1 MLYHVSLKYLGEVFE
16 RYQRSGLIY
25 LYRKSGAMP
34 MSGLVWVEASRVL
47 VGIVW
52 LLWYVVDVLSV
63 CAQEH
68 FGGDVGGVLGNLLM
82 CRCVSL
88 S

>member
-1 MLYHVSLKYLGEVFE
+1 M
-16 RYQRSGLIY
+16 
-25 LYRKSGAMP
+25 
-34 MSGLVWVEASRVL
+34 SRVL

-52 LLWYVVDVLSV
+52 LLWCVVDVLSV

-68 FGGDVGGVLGNLLM
+68 FGGGVVDVLDNLLM

-88 S
+88 SLACVALEGEPVFLCVGGGLVLSGCNRSRFGAQCFM